1 MVASMDEASERER
14 WRAWM
19 AATDDEL
26 YRLTRLRSDRLVR
39 WDYLGAFKAGLS
51 SEEAARRAAVE
62 AE

>member
-1 MVASMDEASERER
+1 MTEPSQ

-26 YRLTRLRSDRLVR
+26 HRLTGLRSDRLVR
-39 WDYLGAFKAGLS
+39 WDYIGAFEKGLS
-51 SEEAARRAAVE
+51 PAEAARQAAVE